1 MRKSLPTMVGLLLLY
16 CPSLSA
22 VDFSG
27 PVVSVL
33 DGDSIRVKHNGGVV
47 EVRMNNIDCPEKDQA

>member
-1 MRKSLPTMVGLLLLY
+1 MVGLLLLY